1 MAQKK
6 QPPVLCPQCELNDV
20 CTQYGKSDMQS
31 VAGASLGD
39 VTPQHNI
46 SKGDAV
52 CQDGDEFKFLY
63 AVHEGAFKSVVSLPG
78 GEERVTGF
86 HFAGEIIGAEGVS
99 TGGYGRTVVALQD
112 GQVCYFPQEAFSAAE
127 PDNHQIRQGLLV
139 AMSHQVKNEQWTGL
153 MAAHRAE
160 QRVALFLFMV
170 SSRFEYH
177 GFPAAEFR
185 LPMSRDDIASYLGL
199 AVETVSRSFQ
209 KLKSAGLIEVSG
221 RNVALKDRD
230 ALQRF
235 S

>member
-1 MAQKK
+1 MVNKK
-6 QPPVLCPQCELNDV
+6 QPPVLCTQCELNDV
-20 CTQYGKSDMQS
+20 CQQFADSGSHRPHGDD
-31 VAGASLGD
+31 LGS

-46 SKGDAV
+46 KKGAAI
-52 CQDGDEFKFLY
+52 CETESEFGFLY
-63 AVHEGAFKSVVSLPG
+63 AVHEGAFKSVVTLPG

-99 TGGYGRTVVALQD
+99 TGQYGRTVVALQD
-112 GQVCYFPQEAFSAAE
+112 GQVCYFPESAFSIE
-127 PDNHQIRQGLLV
+127 IDNKSRIRQGLLI

-160 QRVALFLFMV
+160 QRVALFLYMI
-170 SSRFEYH
+170 SKRFEYH
-177 GFPAAEFR
+177 GFPAVEFR

-209 KLKSAGLIEVSG
+209 KLKNSGLIEVSG
-221 RNVALKDRD
+221 RNVVLQDRD
-230 ALQRF
+230 ALPQF

>member
-1 MAQKK
+1 MVNKK
-6 QPPVLCPQCELNDV
+6 QPAVLCPKCELNDV
-20 CTQYGKSDMQS
+20 CRQVEQAGQHR
-31 VAGASLGD
+31 VAGENLGE
-39 VTPQHNI
+39 VTPQHNMP
-46 SKGDAV
+46 KDATI
-52 CQDGDEFKFLY
+52 CQAGSEFEFLY
-63 AVHEGAFKSVVSLPG
+63 AVHEGAFKSVVTLPG
-78 GEERVTGF
+78 GEQRVTGF

-99 TGGYGRTVVALQD
+99 TGQYGRSVVALQD
-112 GQVCYFPQEAFSAAE
+112 SQVCYFPQATFMADDSGNS
-127 PDNHQIRQGLLV
+127 PVHQGLLI

-160 QRVALFLFMV
+160 QRVALFLYMV
-170 SSRFEYH
+170 SKRFEYH

-209 KLKSAGLIEVSG
+209 KLKGSGLIQVSG
-221 RNVALKDRD
+221 RNVVLEDSE